1 MSDLAVDL
9 RPMKPPV
16 IFDLDGTLVDS
27 CAICVEIL
35 SDMLAERGSAHVI
48 DPVGARPWMSVGGQ
62 RMVAALLGPACGDPE
77 TEIADFRGRY
87 AEKQTRR
94 ETLFPHVADGLAR
107 LAEAGHRLAIC
118 SNKPQNL
125 VDKVLAD
132 TALASLFSSVVGAR
146 TGLATK
152 PAPDLMLAVL
162 SELGR
167 DAADCI
173 FVGDSEVD
181 DAAARGMGMPFLFV
195 TYGYAAE
202 HYTPLPE
209 RSYDCFG
216 ALTEDLV
223 RGRHHA

>member
-1 MSDLAVDL
+1 
-9 RPMKPPV
+9 MKSPV

-35 SDMLAERGSAHVI
+35 SDMLAERGSTHAI
-48 DPVGARPWMSVGGQ
+48 DPIGARPWMSVGGQ

-77 TEIADFRGRY
+77 AEIAEFRRRY

-94 ETLFPHVADGLAR
+94 DTLFPHVASGLAQ
-107 LAEAGHRLAIC
+107 LAEAGHPLAIC

-125 VDKVLAD
+125 VEKVLAD
-132 TALASLFSSVVGAR
+132 TALAPLFKSVVGAR
-146 TGLATK
+146 AGLAAK
-152 PAPDLMLAVL
+152 PAPDLVVAVL
-162 SELGR
+162 GELGR

-173 FVGDSEVD
+173 FVGDSEID
-181 DAAARGMGMPFLFV
+181 DAAARGLGMPFLFV
-195 TYGYAAE
+195 TYGYAAD
-202 HYTPLPE
+202 HYMPLPE